1 MALEN
6 QKSILQPSSVEAQ
19 QYRLKYSKLTSRAD
33 QTLTSVGP
41 GLPINPVTR
50 QASILAADP
59 IPTDGGTGNAGGFGV
74 GVGSGGR
81 GVGSSG
87 GGSGTG
93 GGTGGG
99 GGDTGGS
106 EPIIKNRAGVF
117 TGANYFTGSAAG
129 NFNLNFLDAFE
140 IALMVKLPKWPL
152 ENPVR
157 KREVLFYLASGSSE
171 RTSLEISLA
180 DSIALPGAFGIHT
193 HVRHNG
199 GSYVSRNDIEYSN
212 HPSYAAVGSEGNGY
226 TLILVRWAN
235 TYKLASDP
243 LFGGRT
249 FLRIGASA
257 AGHSRASSLNASNIN
272 ASFLTSLQQANRI
285 YLGGSLTK
293 PPTIL
298 SETFTSSSFSGS
310 IAYVAFISGSLTA
323 DEVVAV
329 RAGSTPITQ
338 IPSLIRAYTFTSVG
352 VEEVTGSF
360 ASYSAP
366 LGYSGSVAYTST
378 GSNI

>member
-1 MALEN
+1 MAFQN
-6 QKSILQPSSVEAQ
+6 KKSILQPSSTEAQ
-19 QYRLKYSKLTSRAD
+19 GYRLKYSNLVSRAD
-33 QTLTSVGP
+33 QTLTSVGAGAIQP
-41 GLPINPVTR
+41 ARVG
-50 QASILAADP
+50 A
-59 IPTDGGTGNAGGFGV
+59 IPAGTTSGETVRGGGSTGTGGTGET
-74 GVGSGGR
+74 
-81 GVGSSG
+81 
-87 GGSGTG
+87 GGSFFG
-93 GGTGGG
+93 GGTGRGG
-99 GGDTGGS
+99 GSTGTGGTV
-106 EPIIKNRAGVF
+106 EEVIKNRAGVF

-129 NFNLNFLDAFE
+129 NLNLNFLDAFE

-171 RTSLEISLA
+171 STSLEISLA

-212 HPSYAAVGSEGNGY
+212 HPSYTSVGSEGNGY

-235 TYKLASDP
+235 AYKQASDP

-249 FLRIGASA
+249 FLRIGAA
-257 AGHSRASSLNASNIN
+257 VAGQSRASSLNVSNIN

-293 PPTIL
+293 PPTVL

-310 IAYVAFISGSLTA
+310 IAYVAFITGSLTA

-338 IPSLIRAYTFTSVG
+338 VPSLIRAYTFTSVG
-352 VEEVTGSF
+352 IQETTGSF